1 MRKILIITSLVVFVS
16 AVFVE
21 APSLQAQTSSPA
33 PSATEEP
40 FTFSRA
46 YKDYVFTYDVYKK
59 SHSDYLLAKAQYEAA
74 KTLASQTKVRDA
86 TVVLLQSRDDV
97 VVTYLTALRL
107 KLAESE
113 GISETDRD
121 GLYTRL
127 DSEVAWFQNH
137 KASIPSAGTL
147 ADLTT
152 DSKEASDHF
161 VTTTPLIYELLAT
174 IPFGKVDTIR
184 MSATQVLSQTKT
196 KVSEIRA
203 NGDHDTTVTERWILE
218 TENKLT
224 RSLDKEIEAQ
234 TMIASLPIKSKTG
247 QKENKEQSYNEVIAK
262 LTESLQF
269 LKEASNFMREILKQI
284 KTAQ

>member
-1 MRKILIITSLVVFVS
+1 MKKILIIPSLIIFFS
-16 AVFVE
+16 AIVIDT
-21 APSLQAQTSSPA
+21 PQLQAQTPSPTPA
-33 PSATEEP
+33 ATEEP
-40 FTFSRA
+40 FNFSRA
-46 YKDYVFTYDVYKK
+46 YKDYVFMFDTYKK
-59 SHSDYLLAKAQYEAA
+59 AHSDYLLAKAQYEAA

-107 KLAESE
+107 KLSESE
-113 GISETDRD
+113 GVSEIDRD
-121 GLYTRL
+121 GLYTRI
-127 DSEVAWFQNH
+127 DSEVAWFKNH

-152 DSKEASDHF
+152 DSAEAADHF

-184 MSATQVLSQTKT
+184 MSATEILSQTKT
-196 KVSEIRA
+196 KVAEIRA

-234 TMIASLPIKSKTG
+234 TMIASLPAKPKTG
-247 QKENKEQSYNEVIAK
+247 QRDNKEQSYNDIIAK

-269 LKEASNFMREILKQI
+269 LKEASNFMREILKQV

>member
-1 MRKILIITSLVVFVS
+1 MRKGIVSTALVVFLS
-16 AVFVE
+16 AVLYD
-21 APSLQAQTSSPA
+21 APSLRAQT
-33 PSATEEP
+33 PSASPTAIQEA
-40 FTFSRA
+40 FDFSRA
-46 YKDYVFTYDVYKK
+46 YKDYVFMFDVYKK

-113 GISETDRD
+113 GISDTDRD

-127 DSEVAWFQNH
+127 DSEVAWFKNH

-147 ADLTT
+147 ADLTI
-152 DSKEASDHF
+152 DSTEAADHF

-184 MSATQVLSQTKT
+184 MSATEILSLTKT

-234 TMIASLPIKSKTG
+234 TLIASLPVKSKTT
-247 QKENKEQSYNEVIAK
+247 QKDNKEQSYNEVIAK

-269 LKEASNFMREILKQI
+269 LKEASNFMREILKQV